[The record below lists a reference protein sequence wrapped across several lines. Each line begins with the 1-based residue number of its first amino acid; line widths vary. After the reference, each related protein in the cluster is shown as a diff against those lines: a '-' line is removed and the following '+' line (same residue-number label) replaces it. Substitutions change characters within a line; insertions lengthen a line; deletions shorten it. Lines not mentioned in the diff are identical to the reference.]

1 MKNLKFLY
9 RVTSGKGFILFE
21 NFDKL
26 LVWQKAHLLVLKL
39 YVVTNTFPKE
49 EIWGLTSQIRR
60 AAVSVP
66 SNIVEG
72 KARGSRKDFKRF
84 LLIARGSLEEV
95 KYQSLLAKEL
105 KYMNEEQYE
114 EITVMIED
122 VGRLLGGMIRKN
134 SGG

>member
-21 NFDKL
+21 SFDKL
-26 LVWQKAHLLVLKL
+26 LVWQRAHSLVLKI
-39 YVVTNTFPKE
+39 YEVTNSFPKE

-60 AAVSVP
+60 SAVSVP

-84 LLIARGSLEEV
+84 LLVARGSLEEV

-105 KYMNEEQYE
+105 KYMNDEQYE

-122 VGRLLGGMIRKN
+122 VGRLLGGMIRKV
-134 SGG
+134 G

>member
-26 LVWQKAHLLVLKL
+26 LVWQRAHSLVLKI
-39 YVVTNTFPKE
+39 YEVTNNFPKE

-72 KARGSRKDFKRF
+72 KARDSRNDFKRF

-105 KYMNEEQYE
+105 KYMNDEQYE
-114 EITVMIED
+114 EVAAMID
-122 VGRLLGGMIRKN
+122 NVGRLLGGLIKKV
-134 SGG
+134 G

>member
-21 NFDKL
+21 SFDKL
-26 LVWQKAHLLVLKL
+26 LVWQRAHSLVLKI
-39 YVVTNTFPKE
+39 YEDTNSFPKE

-60 AAVSVP
+60 SAVSVP

-105 KYMNEEQYE
+105 KYMNDEQYE

-122 VGRLLGGMIRKN
+122 VGRLLGGMIRKV
-134 SGG
+134 G

>member
-1 MKNLKFLY
+1 M
-9 RVTSGKGFILFE
+9 FE

-26 LVWQKAHLLVLKL
+26 LVWQRAHSLVLKI
-39 YVVTNTFPKE
+39 YEVTNSFPKE

-84 LLIARGSLEEV
+84 LLVARGSLEEV

-122 VGRLLGGMIRKN
+122 VGRLLGGMIRKV
-134 SGG
+134 G

>member
-1 MKNLKFLY
+1 M
-9 RVTSGKGFILFE
+9 TSGKGFILLE
-21 NFDKL
+21 SFDKL
-26 LVWQKAHLLVLKL
+26 LVWQRAHSLVLKI
-39 YVVTNTFPKE
+39 YEVTNSFPKE

-60 AAVSVP
+60 SAVSVP

-105 KYMNEEQYE
+105 KYMNDEQYE

-122 VGRLLGGMIRKN
+122 VGRLLGGMIRKV
-134 SGG
+134 G

>member
-21 NFDKL
+21 SFDKL
-26 LVWQKAHLLVLKL
+26 LVWQRAHSLVLKI
-39 YVVTNTFPKE
+39 YEVTNSFPKE

-60 AAVSVP
+60 SAVSVP

>member
-1 MKNLKFLY
+1 M
-9 RVTSGKGFILFE
+9 TSGKGFILFE

-26 LVWQKAHLLVLKL
+26 LVWQRAHSLVLKI
-39 YVVTNTFPKE
+39 YEVTNSFPKE

-60 AAVSVP
+60 SAVSVP

-95 KYQSLLAKEL
+95 KYQSLLEKEL

-122 VGRLLGGMIRKN
+122 VGRLLGGMIRKV
-134 SGG
+134 G

>member
-1 MKNLKFLY
+1 
-9 RVTSGKGFILFE
+9 VTSGKGFILFE
-21 NFDKL
+21 SFDKL
-26 LVWQKAHLLVLKL
+26 LVWQRAHSLVLKI
-39 YVVTNTFPKE
+39 YEVTNSFPKE

-122 VGRLLGGMIRKN
+122 VGRLLGGMIRKV
-134 SGG
+134 G

>member
-21 NFDKL
+21 SFDKL
-26 LVWQKAHLLVLKL
+26 LVWQRAHSLVLKI
-39 YVVTNTFPKE
+39 YEVTNSFPKE

-60 AAVSVP
+60 SAVSVP

-122 VGRLLGGMIRKN
+122 VGRLLGGMIRKV
-134 SGG
+134 G

>member
-26 LVWQKAHLLVLKL
+26 LVWQRAHSLVLKI
-39 YVVTNTFPKE
+39 YEVTNNFPKE

-105 KYMNEEQYE
+105 KYMNDEQYE
-114 EITVMIED
+114 ETTVMIED
-122 VGRLLGGMIRKN
+122 VGRLLGGMIRKV
-134 SGG
+134 G

>member
-1 MKNLKFLY
+1 M
-9 RVTSGKGFILFE
+9 TSGKGFILFE
-21 NFDKL
+21 SFDKL
-26 LVWQKAHLLVLKL
+26 LVWQRAHSLVLKI
-39 YVVTNTFPKE
+39 YEVTNSFPKE

-60 AAVSVP
+60 SAVSVP

-105 KYMNEEQYE
+105 KYMNDEQYE

-122 VGRLLGGMIRKN
+122 VGRLLGGMIRKV
-134 SGG
+134 G

>member
-21 NFDKL
+21 SFDKL
-26 LVWQKAHLLVLKL
+26 LVWQRAHSLVLKI
-39 YVVTNTFPKE
+39 YEVTNSFPKE

-60 AAVSVP
+60 SAVSVP

-105 KYMNEEQYE
+105 KYMNDEQYE

-122 VGRLLGGMIRKN
+122 VGRLLGGMIRKV
-134 SGG
+134 G

>member
-1 MKNLKFLY
+1 M
-9 RVTSGKGFILFE
+9 TSGKGFILFE

-26 LVWQKAHLLVLKL
+26 LVWQRAHSLVLKI
-39 YVVTNTFPKE
+39 YEVTNNFPKE

-84 LLIARGSLEEV
+84 LLVARGSMEEV

-105 KYMNEEQYE
+105 KYMNDEQYE
-114 EITVMIED
+114 EITAIIEE
-122 VGRLLGGMIRKN
+122 VGRLLGGMIRKV
-134 SGG
+134 G

>member
-26 LVWQKAHLLVLKL
+26 LVWQRAHSLVLKI
-39 YVVTNTFPKE
+39 YEVTNSFPKE

-105 KYMNEEQYE
+105 KYMNDEQYE

-122 VGRLLGGMIRKN
+122 VGRLLGGMIRKV
-134 SGG
+134 G

>member
-26 LVWQKAHLLVLKL
+26 LVWQRAHLLVLKI
-39 YVVTNTFPKE
+39 YEVTNSFPKE

-84 LLIARGSLEEV
+84 LLVARGSLEEV

-122 VGRLLGGMIRKN
+122 VGRLLGGMIRKV
-134 SGG
+134 G

>member
-1 MKNLKFLY
+1 M
-9 RVTSGKGFILFE
+9 TSGKGFILFE
-21 NFDKL
+21 SFDKL
-26 LVWQKAHLLVLKL
+26 LVWQRAHSLVLKI
-39 YVVTNTFPKE
+39 YEDTNSFPKE

-60 AAVSVP
+60 SAVSVP

-114 EITVMIED
+114 EITIMIED
-122 VGRLLGGMIRKN
+122 VGRLLGGMIRKV
-134 SGG
+134 G

>member
-21 NFDKL
+21 SFDKL
-26 LVWQKAHLLVLKL
+26 LVWQRAHSLVLKI
-39 YVVTNTFPKE
+39 YEVTNNFPKE

-105 KYMNEEQYE
+105 KYMNDEQYE

-122 VGRLLGGMIRKN
+122 VGRLLGGMIRKV
-134 SGG
+134 G

>member
-1 MKNLKFLY
+1 LKNLKFLY

-21 NFDKL
+21 SFDKL
-26 LVWQKAHLLVLKL
+26 LVWQRAHSLVLKI
-39 YVVTNTFPKE
+39 YEDTNSFPKE

-60 AAVSVP
+60 SAVSVP

-105 KYMNEEQYE
+105 KYMNDEQYE

-122 VGRLLGGMIRKN
+122 VGRLLGGMIRKV
-134 SGG
+134 G

>member
-1 MKNLKFLY
+1 M
-9 RVTSGKGFILFE
+9 TSGKGFILFE

-26 LVWQKAHLLVLKL
+26 LVWQRAHSLVLKI
-39 YVVTNTFPKE
+39 YEVTNSFPKE
-49 EIWGLTSQIRR
+49 EIRGLTSQIRR

-122 VGRLLGGMIRKN
+122 VGRLLGGMIRKV
-134 SGG
+134 G

>member
-1 MKNLKFLY
+1 M
-9 RVTSGKGFILFE
+9 FE

-26 LVWQKAHLLVLKL
+26 LVWQRAHSLVLKI
-39 YVVTNTFPKE
+39 YEVTNSFPKE

-60 AAVSVP
+60 SAVSVP

-84 LLIARGSLEEV
+84 LLIARGSMEEV

-105 KYMNEEQYE
+105 KYMNDEQYE

-122 VGRLLGGMIRKN
+122 VGRLLGGLIKKV
-134 SGG
+134 G

>member
-1 MKNLKFLY
+1 M
-9 RVTSGKGFILFE
+9 TSGKGFILFE
-21 NFDKL
+21 SFDKL
-26 LVWQKAHLLVLKL
+26 LVWQRAHSLVLKI
-39 YVVTNTFPKE
+39 YEVTNSFPKE

-60 AAVSVP
+60 SAVSVP

-105 KYMNEEQYE
+105 KYINDEQYE
-114 EITVMIED
+114 EIAVMIED
-122 VGRLLGGMIRKN
+122 VGRLLGGLINKN
-134 SGG
+134 

>member
-1 MKNLKFLY
+1 M
-9 RVTSGKGFILFE
+9 FE

-72 KARGSRKDFKRF
+72 KARGSRKDFSRF

-105 KYMNEEQYE
+105 KYMNGEQYE
-114 EITVMIED
+114 EIT
-122 VGRLLGGMIRKN
+122 GMIDNVGKLLNGLIRKVGQVD
-134 SGG
+134 SR

>member
-1 MKNLKFLY
+1 
-9 RVTSGKGFILFE
+9 VTSGKGFILFE

-26 LVWQKAHLLVLKL
+26 LVWQRAHSLVLKI
-39 YVVTNTFPKE
+39 YEVTNSFPKE

-60 AAVSVP
+60 SAVSVP

-122 VGRLLGGMIRKN
+122 VGRLLGGMIRKV
-134 SGG
+134 G

>member
-26 LVWQKAHLLVLKL
+26 LVWQRAHSLVLKI
-39 YVVTNTFPKE
+39 YEVTNSFPKE

-60 AAVSVP
+60 SAVSVP

-105 KYMNEEQYE
+105 KYMNDEQYE
-114 EITVMIED
+114 EVAAMID
-122 VGRLLGGMIRKN
+122 NVGRLLGGMIRKV
-134 SGG
+134 G

>member
-21 NFDKL
+21 SFDKL
-26 LVWQKAHLLVLKL
+26 LVWQRAHSLVLKI
-39 YVVTNTFPKE
+39 YEVTNSFPKE

-60 AAVSVP
+60 SAVSVP

-105 KYMNEEQYE
+105 KYINDEQYE
-114 EITVMIED
+114 EIAVMIED
-122 VGRLLGGMIRKN
+122 VGRLLGGLINKN
-134 SGG
+134 

>member
-9 RVTSGKGFILFE
+9 RVTSGKGFILLE
-21 NFDKL
+21 SFDKL
-26 LVWQKAHLLVLKL
+26 LVWQRAHSLVLKI
-39 YVVTNTFPKE
+39 YEVTNSFPKE
-49 EIWGLTSQIRR
+49 EIWGVTSQIRR
-60 AAVSVP
+60 SAVSVP

-105 KYMNEEQYE
+105 KYMNDEQYE

-122 VGRLLGGMIRKN
+122 VGRLLGGMIKKV
-134 SGG
+134 S